1 MTHTGQERTFDSV
14 CLPFCYREGET
25 LEMQKPLHLKNNV
38 GATEV
43 RLVQVPLKQ
52 LQ

>member
-1 MTHTGQERTFDSV
+1 MAVIGQERTFDSV
-14 CLPFCYREGET
+14 CLPFCYREGKT
-25 LEMQKPLHLKNNV
+25 LEMQKPLRLKNNV

-43 RLVQVPLKQ
+43 RLVQVPLKR